1 MKKLAKKI
9 LIIEDEVSL
18 LQALVDK
25 FKIEKFLVISA
36 KNGQDGLELAKEE
49 KPDLI
54 LLDIIMPITDGI
66 NMLEQLRQD
75 QWGKEVPVII
85 LTNLNDI
92 KKTSEAMASGVH
104 DYLLK
109 TDWKL
114 DDVVKKVK
122 ERLKD

>member
-1 MKKLAKKI
+1 MKITKKI
-9 LIIEDEVSL
+9 LIIEDELSL

-25 FKIEKFLVISA
+25 FKMEKFLVVSA
-36 KNGQDGLELAKEE
+36 KNGKEGLELAKKE

-66 NMLEQLRQD
+66 TMLEQLRQD
-75 QWGKEVPVII
+75 EWGKEVPVMV

-92 KKTSEAMASGVH
+92 EKTSEALKSGVR
-104 DYLLK
+104 DYLVK

-122 ERLKD
+122 DKLSV